1 MRFFIQVIRQHE
13 IRSLTREMILDAGG
27 MVDVAA
33 FHASPPGRPV
43 HEAMFHQESS
53 AL

>member
-1 MRFFIQVIRQHE
+1 MRFFIQVIRQHK

-27 MVDVAA
+27 ILEVAA
-33 FHASPPGRPV
+33 FHPSQPGRPV
-43 HEAMFHQESS
+43 RDTMFHQEGF